1 MIFASSVSSV
11 AKCLSE
17 SNASAEAGASAE
29 ALLWWSPFA
38 AFGDFFW
45 AGVEVEKLKEGGRNA
60 SGVLENC
67 QHPFFREQQLGQD
80 IPRTGQDLR
89 GQPHDASERA
99 CCSGAEH
106 CYCRDGLP

>member
-17 SNASAEAGASAE
+17 SNASAEAGASLAE

-38 AFGDFFW
+38 AFGDFFR
-45 AGVEVEKLKEGGRNA
+45 AGVEVEKLKEGTNA
-60 SGVLENC
+60 SGVLGNC
-67 QHPFFREQQLGQD
+67 QHPFFREQQLDQD

-89 GQPHDASERA
+89 GQQHGASERA